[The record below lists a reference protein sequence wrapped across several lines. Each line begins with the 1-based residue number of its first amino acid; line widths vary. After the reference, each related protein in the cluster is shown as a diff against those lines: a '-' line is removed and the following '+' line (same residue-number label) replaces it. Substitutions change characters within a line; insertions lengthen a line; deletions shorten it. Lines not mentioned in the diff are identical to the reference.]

1 MNPDPDPGSGASA
14 EHDVPA
20 PVDDVSLDAVLR
32 RAGADEQDIEEAAA
46 HGHLQLLLIEQ
57 LVLPETGAADLDGVA
72 EATGLSTALV
82 AQLWRSLGFVEP
94 RPGERIFHDG
104 DIELLTTIGHLL
116 DLGIVD
122 DDLVVQMAR
131 VIGSSQARIAAA
143 LVDALITDAEI
154 EGGESRDDELAV
166 GLPSPA
172 PAPDRDRAAR
182 AANFARMAPLIVPT
196 VLDVMGF
203 VWRRHVQGEARARI
217 TREVTSIDPDFRAV
231 GFADLVGFTAL
242 SQQVTSRELAMMV
255 DRFEAIAYDTVTR
268 LGGRVVKM
276 IGDEV
281 MFTIEDERVAAEIA
295 LTLSDTYRDDLHLSD
310 VRVGLAAG
318 PVLQR
323 EADLYGPVVN
333 LASRIVSIAYP
344 GSVLCDQEVRD
355 VLADD
360 PDFVWKPIGTRSLKN
375 IGKVPLH
382 VLRRAT
388 GPQEEP
394 DHRAAA
400 DADRVERRDARL
412 AEIARRRQE
421 RRDER

>member
-1 MNPDPDPGSGASA
+1 MTAPHDHRSADAIDDPMAELLRSTGAP
-14 EHDVPA
+14 E
-20 PVDDVSLDAVLR
+20 R
-32 RAGADEQDIEEAAA
+32 DIVEAAA
-46 HGHLQLLLIEQ
+46 HGHLPLLLIEQ

-72 EATGLSTALV
+72 TASGMSTDLV

-104 DIELLTTIGHLL
+104 DIEMLTTIGHLL

-131 VIGSSQARIAAA
+131 VIGSSQARIASA
-143 LVDALITDAEI
+143 LVDALVIGDDTLEADDPRAGDTDADGHEV
-154 EGGESRDDELAV
+154 AV
-166 GLPSPA
+166 AAPKAPTSP
-172 PAPDRDRAAR
+172 PRDREAQAAEF
-182 AANFARMAPLIVPT
+182 AAVAPLIVPT
-196 VLDVMGF
+196 LEDVIGF

-217 TREVTSIDPDFRAV
+217 TREVTSVDPDHRAV

-242 SQQVTSRELAMMV
+242 SQQVTSRELAVVV
-255 DRFEAIAYDTVTR
+255 DRFEGIAYDTVTR

-295 LTLSDTYRDDLHLSD
+295 LTLSDTYRDDHHLSD
-310 VRVGLAAG
+310 VRVGLSAG

-323 EADLYGPVVN
+323 EADLFGPVVN
-333 LASRIVSIAYP
+333 VASRIVSIAHP
-344 GSVLCDQEVRD
+344 GSVVCDQEVRD
-355 VLADD
+355 ALDDD
-360 PDFVWKPIGTRSLKN
+360 PDLLWKPIGTKSLKN

-388 GPQEEP
+388 GPHEEP
-394 DHRAAA
+394 GRRAASEA
-400 DADRVERRDARL
+400 RRAERRDARL
-412 AEIARRRQE
+412 AEIASRRKERRR
-421 RRDER
+421 DD